1 MARRSRSV
9 TSTVAALRSFTFDLP
24 GAVEDHPWDSA
35 PVAKV
40 NKKIFVFFG
49 TDQTP
54 GMSVKLPESAEA
66 ARSLDCVTPTGY
78 GLGRSG
84 WVSVDLT
91 GADCPSDDVLVDWV
105 EESYRA
111 VAPKK
116 LVKELDGRVADT

>member
-1 MARRSRSV
+1 MARRSRST

-49 TDQTP
+49 NDDQP
-54 GMSVKLPESAEA
+54 GMSVKLPESGDA
-66 ARSLDCVTPTGY
+66 ARTLACVTPTGY

-91 GADCPSDDVLVDWV
+91 GADCPPDDVLVDWV
-105 EESYRA
+105 EESYRTI
-111 VAPKK
+111 APKK
-116 LVKELDGRVADT
+116 LVRELDARVEG

>member
-1 MARRSRSV
+1 MARRSRST

-49 TDQTP
+49 HDDEP

-66 ARSLDCVTPTGY
+66 ALTLACATPTGY

-84 WVSVDLT
+84 WVSVDFR
-91 GADCPSDDVLVDWV
+91 GADCPPDDVLIDWI

-111 VAPKK
+111 VALKK
-116 LVKELDGRVADT
+116 LVKELDARLAEG